1 MAGISYL
8 MASAIRLQLIQAPAL
23 RQKAIAQQQS
33 QERPFVP
40 RRPIVDRNGQV
51 LAIDRPAYTLY
62 AHPMLFKQAPG
73 AIAAALAPIVDRSEA
88 DLIER
93 FSTAESGI
101 QIEYALTEQIARRV
115 TRMRMDG
122 LELVKHQLRLYPHAD
137 LVSEVVGY
145 VNVDR
150 QGKAGIEA
158 AYQNFLERSVPQVLL
173 NRAGDGSIVP
183 TQLPVGFL
191 DTDEL
196 QLVLTVDSRL
206 QRIARFALQR
216 QMENFQAKRGA
227 AIVMNAAD
235 GAILSLVVEP
245 SYDANLYYKSDL
257 ELLKNWAISDLYE
270 PGSTFKPL
278 NVAIA
283 LEMGAISP
291 NSIFND
297 EGKIEVDGW
306 PIQNH
311 DYAYVGSRGPLSV
324 TQILQHSSNVGM
336 VHLMRQVPSAL
347 YYNWL
352 KRLGLG
358 QTVGVDLP
366 AEISGQMKTQMQFTS
381 SPVEPATAA
390 FGQGFALTPIQ
401 LAQLQATLANG
412 GYLVTPHF
420 VRGLFDRQ
428 GQPHWQP
435 QLPLPKQ
442 VFSAQTTQTVLSMM
456 ESVVDLG
463 SGKAAIV
470 PDYRIAGKTGTAQ
483 KAHPQGGYYE
493 NKRITSFVGILPVDF
508 SPDNLPIDSKQL
520 DRQKYFDRSR
530 PAPRYLVLAVV
541 DEPQGEFAFG
551 STVAAPIVKSIMEAL
566 ITIEKIPPST
576 GDRQV
581 KSESVY

>member
-1 MAGISYL
+1 
-8 MASAIRLQLIQAPAL
+8 MASIGCLMVRAIRLQLIQSSVL
-23 RQKAIAQQQS
+23 QQKAIAQQQS
-33 QERPFVP
+33 REKPFIP
-40 RRPIVDRNGQV
+40 RRPIVDRQGQV
-51 LAIDRPAYTLY
+51 LAIDQPAYILY
-62 AHPMLFKQAPG
+62 AHPVLFKESPA
-73 AIAAALAPIVDRSEA
+73 AIASTLAPIVDRSPAE
-88 DLIER
+88 LIKL
-93 FSTAESGI
+93 FSKGASGI
-101 QIEYALTEQIARRV
+101 QIEYALTEQIASQVRQKHL
-115 TRMRMDG
+115 DG
-122 LELVKHQLRLYPHAD
+122 IELVKHQLRLYPQTD
-137 LVSEVVGY
+137 LFSEIVGY

-150 QGKAGIEA
+150 QGSAGIEA
-158 AYQNFLERSVPQVLL
+158 AYQNYLERSVPKVLL
-173 NRAGDGSIVP
+173 HRAGDGSIVP
-183 TQLPVGFL
+183 KELPVGFL

-196 QLVLTVDSRL
+196 ELVLTVDSRL
-206 QRIARFALQR
+206 QRIARFALKR
-216 QMENFQAKRGA
+216 QLDNFRAKRGT
-227 AIVMNAAD
+227 AIIMNANN

-245 SYDANLYYKSDL
+245 TYDANLYYRSDI

-283 LEMGAISP
+283 LETKAVSP

-311 DYAYVGSRGPLSV
+311 DYAYIGSRGTLNV

-336 VHLMRQVPSAL
+336 VHLMRQVPSGL
-347 YYNWL
+347 YYDWL

-358 QTVGVDLP
+358 QTVNIDMP
-366 AEISGQMKTQMQFTS
+366 AQMSAAIKSRSQFTA

-420 VRGLFDRQ
+420 VTGLFDSK

-442 VFSAQTTQTVLSMM
+442 IFSHQTTQTVLRMM
-456 ESVVDLG
+456 ESVVTSG
-463 SGKAAIV
+463 SGKVAQI
-470 PDYRIAGKTGTAQ
+470 PEYRIAGKTGTAQ

-493 NKRITSFVGILPVDF
+493 HARITSFVGILPTDI
-508 SPDNLPIDSKQL
+508 PQQTAIDPGMNTQIE
-520 DRQKYFDRSR
+520 RTTTNV
-530 PAPRYLVLAVV
+530 PRYLVLAVV
-541 DEPQGEFAFG
+541 DEPQGEYAFG

-576 GDRQV
+576 VGETN
-581 KSESVY
+581 K